1 MKSLLKVGCVLI
13 ASLVAS
19 APVAFGQQSNRT
31 GMRMP
36 AYDTSAETS
45 IAGTVVEVVQPQRDR
60 MMGTHLLVKTNTE
73 TIEVHL
79 GPANFISRE
88 GFTFTKGDSVEI
100 LGSKVPMRGS
110 EVLIAR
116 EVTKDGQKLTLR
128 DETGR
133 PLWAGRGMSRSCCA
147 R

>member
-1 MKSLLKVGCVLI
+1 
-13 ASLVAS
+13 
-19 APVAFGQQSNRT
+19 
-31 GMRMP
+31 
-36 AYDTSAETS
+36 
-45 IAGTVVEVVQPQRDR
+45 

-73 TIEVHL
+73 TIEVNL

-88 GFTFTKGDSVEI
+88 GFTFAKGDSVEI
-100 LGSKVPMRGS
+100 LGSKAPMGDA

-116 EVTKDGQKLTLR
+116 EVTKDGKKLTLR